1 MLSSDRYVSYEVP
14 AALLRFII
22 LSQSARCF
30 WSSSLLFGGRKE
42 GLVLLTTLSNT
53 LGPTD
58 RVGLWLIEDGGDD
71 ADDAG
76 REPTDGGGKR
86 RDGVDADLS
95 WVVCSGGVTGSSSEA
110 DVSGGSSDW
119 GGDGGGD
126 SWIAFK
132 AIGSERGSSAST
144 A

>member
-1 MLSSDRYVSYEVP
+1 MLSSDRYISYEVP

-22 LSQSARCF
+22 ISQSARCLS
-30 WSSSLLFGGRKE
+30 SSSLLFGGRKG

-53 LGPTD
+53 LGPID
-58 RVGLWLIEDGGDD
+58 RVGLWLTEDGGDD
-71 ADDAG
+71 DDDAG
-76 REPTDGGGKR
+76 REPTGGKR

-95 WVVCSGGVTGSSSEA
+95 WVVCPGGVSGSPPEA

-126 SWIAFK
+126 SWVLSK
-132 AIGSERGSSAST
+132 ADGPE
-144 A
+144 